1 MICMSPRGDSERYS
15 CMLIAR
21 LMMAACPAVPGQMD
35 VEYGSVA
42 VSLFHA
48 SWEAYCGDF
57 ICVAVCQQKG
67 GPLLPLAPLPVCL
80 SLSLA
85 FSLQTPTAM
94 PLIIPA
100 APLATS
106 KWPIQQPLRWQ
117 LASYSF
123 RMIKSQRN
131 TSLPLF
137 PSHILS
143 LNIQSAAVH
152 MEREKRNK
160 GR

>member
-1 MICMSPRGDSERYS
+1 MICMSPRGDPESYS

-21 LMMAACPAVPGQMD
+21 IMMAACPAVPGQMD
-35 VEYGSVA
+35 AEYGSVA
-42 VSLFHA
+42 VSSLHA

-57 ICVAVCQQKG
+57 IYVAVCQQKG

-80 SLSLA
+80 ALSLA

-94 PLIIPA
+94 LLIIPA

-106 KWPIQQPLRWQ
+106 KWPIQRPLRWQ

-131 TSLPLF
+131 TSLPL
-137 PSHILS
+137 S
-143 LNIQSAAVH
+143 LPHSESEYTVSCSAH
-152 MEREKRNK
+152 GKRK
-160 GR
+160 KK